1 MSHVLK
7 KNKQL
12 VFFIKLFISLFLL
25 FIFIKTLLVYEG
37 NLLIYILFS
46 LVSNYLIWFS
56 FRKKFSFFE
65 TFFCLFLWLGFW
77 FKFSITLSFGNQIFK
92 EGVGSF
98 NYSPAQFD
106 YSLIVSA
113 VGIAGVIFAGH
124 LREFFF
130 SYPAINI
137 KNFNKSLF
145 YVKYKNIILITF
157 LTLVAFVT
165 FINFYLKIYQKGL
178 VPIEHYNFIFSGIIK
193 TLLLFGLTSLSS
205 FILYFEIISF
215 RKLSFITF
223 LIVVIETLLSSVSMI
238 SRAMIFGI
246 GALYFAMYKFTK
258 NIKKNFNLLFLSK
271 TFILIICLFYI
282 SVVSV
287 NFIRMKYFYIG
298 VSNTPLDEL
307 GLEFKEET
315 NNNVTKNK
323 ILDQNKQII
332 FDNDRLII
340 LDKNKLK
347 NTYSFNQFLYL
358 SVNRWVGID
367 GVMSVVG
374 RSEILNFELL
384 KKSFSDK
391 YQRYSLAF
399 YENTFD
405 VKEIKSINIYN
416 NVKGNTLPGM
426 IAFLYYS
433 GSLLFLFASIASLC
447 LVASTVEFI
456 SFVISKKNMF
466 FSSLI
471 SMVIAYRFI
480 HFGYLP
486 NQSYLLFGSL
496 FFVIFLVFLFFNISK
511 KLPNS

>member
-12 VFFIKLFISLFLL
+12 VFYIKLFISLFL
-25 FIFIKTLLVYEG
+25 FFVFIKTLLNYKG
-37 NLLIYILFS
+37 NLLVYILFS
-46 LVSNYLIWFS
+46 LVCNYLIWFS

-65 TFFCLFLWLGFW
+65 TFFSLFLWLGFW

-98 NYSPAQFD
+98 DYSPAQFD
-106 YSLIVSA
+106 YALIVSA

-145 YVKYKNIILITF
+145 YVKYKNIILTTF
-157 LTLVAFVT
+157 LILVAFVT

-215 RKLSFITF
+215 KKLSFITF

-238 SRAMIFGI
+238 SRAMIFSV

-258 NIKKNFNLLFLSK
+258 NIKKNFNITFLSK
-271 TFILIICLFYI
+271 TLILIICLFYI

-287 NFIRMKYFYIG
+287 NFVRMKYFYIG
-298 VSNTPLDEL
+298 VFNTPLEEL
-307 GLEFKEET
+307 GLGFTKET
-315 NNNVTKNK
+315 NDSVIKNN
-323 ILDQNKQII
+323 
-332 FDNDRLII
+332 F

-347 NTYSFNQFLYL
+347 NTYGFNEFLYL

-391 YQRYSLAF
+391 YQRFSFAF
-399 YENTFD
+399 YENTFN
-405 VKEIKSINIYN
+405 VNEVKSINISN

-456 SFVISKKNMF
+456 SFIISKKNMF

-471 SMVIAYRFI
+471 SMVFAYRFI

-486 NQSYLLFGSL
+486 HQSYLLFGSL

-511 KLPNS
+511 KLPKN